1 MIKTGAMFDLVAV
14 EIKRVEAKM
23 RELTGEH
30 NSSLAAAVDYLVDAG
45 GKRLRPIITLL
56 VTRFGDVD
64 QEKAI
69 ALAAAVEMLHTAT
82 LVHDDLI
89 DNALFRRGHPTLN
102 ANWTPGAT
110 ILTGDYMFA
119 RSASLAAETE
129 NVRIIKLFS
138 ATLMTIVNGEI
149 QQLFNND
156 HLRPPTRDEYLRR
169 IYAKTAS
176 LFAAAAETA
185 GILAGLPENQVQAL
199 YVYGHHLGMAFQII
213 DDILDFRG
221 DEDRLGKP
229 VANDLRQG
237 IVTLPVLIFLD
248 SQPNH
253 PVILKAVAKERCTTD
268 EINQVVKQIRASGS
282 IEKALAEARSF
293 AIQAQEALLALPDNE
308 YRHALSEI
316 ANFTIS
322 RDV

>member
-1 MIKTGAMFDLVAV
+1 
-14 EIKRVEAKM
+14 
-23 RELTGEH
+23 
-30 NSSLAAAVDYLVDAG
+30 
-45 GKRLRPIITLL
+45 
-56 VTRFGDVD
+56 
-64 QEKAI
+64 
-69 ALAAAVEMLHTAT
+69 
-82 LVHDDLI
+82 
-89 DNALFRRGHPTLN
+89 
-102 ANWTPGAT
+102 
-110 ILTGDYMFA
+110 
-119 RSASLAAETE
+119 
-129 NVRIIKLFS
+129 
-138 ATLMTIVNGEI
+138 
-149 QQLFNND
+149 
-156 HLRPPTRDEYLRR
+156 
-169 IYAKTAS
+169 
-176 LFAAAAETA
+176 
-185 GILAGLPENQVQAL
+185 
-199 YVYGHHLGMAFQII
+199 MAFQIM

-221 DEDRLGKP
+221 DEARLGKP